1 MKTIIAHFNSI
12 DMADLAAK
20 ELKEKGLITRNI
32 DIDYENEE
40 AHGETPGV
48 DDYDFFILPLFAMN
62 YSNTAILPFFPG
74 IFPLFGGGLLGNEYN
89 QNDNNND
96 NEEVV
101 FCAKGSDDK
110 IQLIES
116 ILHSHS
122 AYNIQI
128 L

>member
-1 MKTIIAHFNSI
+1 MKTIVARFNSV

-32 DIDYENEE
+32 EIDYENEE
-40 AHGETPGV
+40 AHSEAHGD
-48 DDYDFFILPLFAMN
+48 DDYDFFVLPLFAMS
-62 YSNTAILPFFPG
+62 YSNSAILPFFPG
-74 IFPLFGGGLLGNEYN
+74 IFPFFGGGLLGNEDH
-89 QNDNNND
+89 NDHD

-101 FCAKGSDDK
+101 FCAKSSEDK